1 MNSKKAVIWTVT
13 ACFLLII
20 AIAGIVLSANYT
32 LKMQQ
37 IEKTTFYAEAGE
49 ELKLPSAE
57 AFFKG
62 NLFFRDGFF
71 VDAAWEGEVDTQKA
85 GSYEIACVARY
96 WDYVESVPCTVIV
109 QDTKAPVITL
119 VSNPSHT
126 TLPGYAYEEEGFTA
140 TDAADGD
147 LTHLVERREEN
158 GKVIYTVQDAAGNV
172 TQVERTIQ
180 YEDDIAPVLTLKGSS
195 TINLSVGEL
204 FTDPGFTATD
214 NGVID
219 MTSRVTVSCNDKYFA
234 AGTYTITYTV
244 EDDFGNKATASRT
257 LKVKSVGNGK
267 VIYLTFDDGPGQYT
281 EQLLD
286 ILDKYNVKATFF
298 VVTDNNKKYMPL
310 LKRMDASGHSIG
322 LHTDSHDYY
331 KIYASEENYYE
342 DLEVVRQQVYEQIG
356 YYPNIL
362 RFPGGSSNPISKKIC
377 KGIMTKLAASVQ
389 EKGYRYFDWNVNTHD
404 AEGKEYPA
412 EAVLAYAMEGCQKY
426 DASYVLMH
434 DIMKKTISII
444 EEFIV
449 WALDNGY
456 TFLPITDSTHAYHHR
471 IQN

>member
-1 MNSKKAVIWTVT
+1 MNSKKVAICTVA

-32 LKMQQ
+32 LKMQE
-37 IEKTTFYAEAGE
+37 IEKTTFYAEVGE

-71 VDAAWEGEVDTQKA
+71 VDAAWEGEVDTQKT

-96 WDYVESVPCTVIV
+96 WDYVESVPCTVV
-109 QDTKAPVITL
+109 VKDTKAPVITL
-119 VSNPSHT
+119 VSDLSHT
-126 TLPGYAYEEEGFTA
+126 TLPGFAYEEEGFTA
-140 TDAADGD
+140 IDAADGD
-147 LTHLVERREEN
+147 ITPLVERREEN

-172 TQVERTIQ
+172 AQVERTIK
-180 YEDDIAPVLTLKGSS
+180 YEDDVAPVLTLKGSS
-195 TINLSVGEL
+195 TINLSVGEV
-204 FTDPGFTATD
+204 FNDPGFTATD
-214 NGVID
+214 NGVLD
-219 MTSRVTVSCNDKYFA
+219 LTSRVSVSCKDKYFA
-234 AGTYTITYTV
+234 AGTYTITYSV
-244 EDDFGNKATASRT
+244 EDDFGNKATTSRT

-267 VIYLTFDDGPGQYT
+267 VIYLTFDDGPGRYT
-281 EQLLD
+281 QQLLE
-286 ILDKYNVKATFF
+286 ILDKYDVKATFF
-298 VVTDNNKKYMPL
+298 VVTNNAYKHL
-310 LKRMDASGHSIG
+310 LKDMDAAGHSIG
-322 LHTDSHDYY
+322 LHTDSHDYHTIY
-331 KIYASEENYYE
+331 KNEENYYE
-342 DLEVVRQQVYEQIG
+342 DLNKVKAFAYEQLG
-356 YYPNIL
+356 YHTNLL

-377 KGIMTKLAASVQ
+377 TGIMTKLAASVQ
-389 EKGYRYFDWNVNTHD
+389 EQGYRYFDWNVNTHD
-404 AEGKEYPA
+404 AEGCKYPA
-412 EAVLAYAMEGCQKY
+412 EVVLEYAIDGCKKY

-434 DIMKKTISII
+434 DIMKKTITII